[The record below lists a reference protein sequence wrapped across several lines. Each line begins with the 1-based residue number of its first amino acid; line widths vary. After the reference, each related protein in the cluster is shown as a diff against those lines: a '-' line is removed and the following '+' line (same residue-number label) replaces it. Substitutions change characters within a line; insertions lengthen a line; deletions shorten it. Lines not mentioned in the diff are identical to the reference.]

1 MLNIISK
8 LLYIDSGSGSMI
20 VQMIIAG
27 LASTLVFWS
36 KIKTSLINLIKWLLK
51 KH

>member
-1 MLNIISK
+1 MFLKLST

-36 KIKTSLINLIKWLLK
+36 KIKATLINFITRFFK
-51 KH
+51 KR